1 MGFYRLKLDV
11 KLDKNKVTER
21 KFYKIVDKFFNKLG
35 TLTGKKSPE
44 KKLSFNIAERK
55 LTIDISVVIEEKIF
69 FKVQN
74 NSDRLKEIL
83 KYISKFIQYND
94 CEKIGTLYIST
105 KDLTTDLY
113 AYEECIYLSTLLKE
127 DDRHTQE
134 VIKLDGSMVS
144 FVIDEKIVE
153 IPVDT
158 NVVLAHMTCK

>member
-1 MGFYRLKLDV
+1 
-11 KLDKNKVTER
+11 
-21 KFYKIVDKFFNKLG
+21 
-35 TLTGKKSPE
+35 
-44 KKLSFNIAERK
+44 
-55 LTIDISVVIEEKIF
+55 SVVIEEKIF

-144 FVIDEKIVE
+144 FVVDEKIVE